1 MDPVAKGWVRAAID
15 LWCRLRKAPRDSLLG
30 SAVRESLAQYKTA
43 ELNEESQTNWAGRFM
58 RMVKSFSKQGRDTNG
73 AVADFLATKGVSGPL
88 NQDIVEI
95 PWVRVWASW
104 DAMLQE
110 PWDKVSECANPRQ
123 VASSLVK
130 VATYNCWFV
139 TGPLPQEELDAGY
152 PQGMPRYIRHTSG
165 IPFAYVKQ
173 LMRFRTGA
181 HHLAIETGR
190 WVRPTV
196 PRQLRTCSKCSHT
209 VVEDEMHFLFEC
221 PAYESIRIKYDSVL
235 FNKFGG
241 CRQAS
246 RVFKN
251 DPAKVREFMDQEP
264 CFQVA
269 KFVYECMEYRRSEE
283 CEDCEPYFDLSLF
296 GEDWQGQVYDT
307 FSSDLRGVS
316 EESFTS
322 TENGTSL
329 SAHGAQ
335 VAPSG
340 RPLGGANL

>member
-1 MDPVAKGWVRAAID
+1 
-15 LWCRLRKAPRDSLLG
+15 
-30 SAVRESLAQYKTA
+30 
-43 ELNEESQTNWAGRFM
+43 
-58 RMVKSFSKQGRDTNG
+58 
-73 AVADFLATKGVSGPL
+73 
-88 NQDIVEI
+88 
-95 PWVRVWASW
+95 
-104 DAMLQE
+104 
-110 PWDKVSECANPRQ
+110 
-123 VASSLVK
+123 
-130 VATYNCWFV
+130 
-139 TGPLPQEELDAGY
+139 
-152 PQGMPRYIRHTSG
+152 
-165 IPFAYVKQ
+165 
-173 LMRFRTGA
+173 
-181 HHLAIETGR
+181 
-190 WVRPTV
+190 
-196 PRQLRTCSKCSHT
+196 
-209 VVEDEMHFLFEC
+209 MHFLFEC
-221 PAYESIRIKYDSVL
+221 PAYENIRLKYDSVL

-322 TENGTSL
+322 TENATSL